1 MKAIDLFAGAR
12 GWDIAARQM
21 GWHVDG
27 VEKWMP
33 ANATAA
39 LNGFTTVHKDVTT
52 FHTTPGQYPMQIAS
66 PSCKKYSMS
75 GGGAGRRALAEVLHG
90 VQEYRHGRPMVW
102 GDAVAL
108 VGDAD
113 AALTLE
119 PLRIALEGEP
129 TFIAWE
135 QVPAVLPAWEACAD
149 VLRERGYSVA
159 TGVLNAE
166 QYGVPQTRRRAVL
179 MARRDGGTAQLPT
192 PTHSR
197 YHSRDPRRLDANVKP
212 WVSMAEALGWSG
224 QVEAVSNYGTGGD
237 PRNRGIRHQD
247 EPFSTV
253 TSKTDRVVLRNGN
266 QDHAAERDLD
276 QPSATLFFGARA
288 NWCEWALRPSA
299 QGRATVRPLDQPAA
313 TILGG
318 NSWGERRW
326 VYERPSISVL
336 GDPRI
341 DRPGH
346 KDRNPGGEAMHAQS
360 IKVTAEQAACL
371 QTFPAGY
378 EFFGTKGEV
387 FQQIGNAVPP
397 LLAEAILTSLTA

>member
-12 GWDIAARQM
+12 GWDIAARRM

-27 VEKWMP
+27 VEKWAP

-39 LNGFTTVHKDVTT
+39 LNGFTTVHKDVRTV
-52 FHTTPGQYPMQIAS
+52 HIEPLAYDMLIAS
-66 PSCKKYSMS
+66 PPCQTYSMA
-75 GGGAGRRALAEVLHG
+75 GGGEGRRNLDRVLAAIGQDHDLSDLDERTG
-90 VQEYRHGRPMVW
+90 
-102 GDAVAL
+102 L
-108 VGDAD
+108 V
-113 AALTLE
+113 LE

-135 QVPAVLPAWEACAD
+135 QVPAVLPVWEACAD
-149 VLRERGYSVA
+149 VLRERRYSVA

-179 MARRDGGTAQLPT
+179 IARRDGGTAQLPT

-197 YHSRDPRRLDANVKP
+197 YHSRNPRRLDANVKP

-253 TSKTDRVVLRNGN
+253 TSKTTAGGVLNGN
-266 QDHAAERDLD
+266 QAHAAARDLA

-299 QGRATVRPLDQPAA
+299 QGRATVRPLNQPAA
-313 TILGG
+313 TIAAGH
-318 NSWGERRW
+318 SSGEREW
-326 VYERPSISVL
+326 VRHTPTEGTKQYGPNVPVEQRDKS
-336 GDPRI
+336 
-341 DRPGH
+341 
-346 KDRNPGGEAMHAQS
+346 M
-360 IKVTAEQAACL
+360 KVTAEQAACL

>member
-27 VEKWMP
+27 VEKWAP

-39 LNGFTTVHKDVTT
+39 LNGFTTVHKDVRTV
-52 FHTTPGQYPMQIAS
+52 HVEPLAYDMLIAS
-66 PSCKKYSMS
+66 PPCQTYSMA
-75 GGGAGRRALAEVLHG
+75 GGGEGRRNLDRVLTAIGQDHDLSDLDERTG
-90 VQEYRHGRPMVW
+90 
-102 GDAVAL
+102 L
-108 VGDAD
+108 V
-113 AALTLE
+113 LE

-135 QVPAVLPAWEACAD
+135 QVPAVLPVWEACVD

-179 MARRDGGTAQLPT
+179 MARRDGGTTQLPT

-197 YHSRDPRRLDANVKP
+197 YHSRDPQRLDAGVKP

-237 PRNRGIRHQD
+237 PRNRGIRHHQD

-266 QDHAAERDLD
+266 QAHAAVRDLA

-299 QGRATVRPLDQPAA
+299 QGRATVRPLDQPSA
-313 TILGG
+313 TIAAGH
-318 NSWGERRW
+318 SSGEREW
-326 VYERPSISVL
+326 VHYIPTEGTKQYGPNVPVEQRDKS
-336 GDPRI
+336 
-341 DRPGH
+341 
-346 KDRNPGGEAMHAQS
+346 M
-360 IKVTAEQAACL
+360 KVTAEQAACL
-371 QTFPAGY
+371 QTFPMGY